1 MQAKV
6 RGTKAVTSRW
16 FETLWVCTE
25 VVLEKIIR
33 TLVKSAETWSTD
45 LFFCKS
51 SCLCIISTFFAVTCY
66 L

>member
-45 LFFCKS
+45 LFF
-51 SCLCIISTFFAVTCY
+51 L
-66 L
+66 